1 LRFSSN
7 NCRNTTNS
15 WRVVIRKSAV
25 QHSYERWSCHSLE
38 LIATWTGTFSGMKG
52 GVSQAHPVLRV
63 AAAAMLQFY
72 CSKFLSFGKVMA
84 EHADHSRPTAQASS
98 VSSEF
103 VSNRIKWLWLQIVK
117 LKPKVKDGQMSSH
130 SPPR

>member
-1 LRFSSN
+1 MKGKVATA
-7 NCRNTTNS
+7 C
-15 WRVVIRKSAV
+15 
-25 QHSYERWSCHSLE
+25 LE

-52 GVSQAHPVLRV
+52 GESQAHPVLTV

-103 VSNRIKWLWLQIVK
+103 VSNRIQWL
-117 LKPKVKDGQMSSH
+117 
-130 SPPR
+130 